1 VGVSRADDPA
11 VADFF
16 GVSLPTILRYA
27 ELLTDQ
33 GVLRGLIGPRE
44 VPILWERHLLNSAS
58 VVPHLPGSGRV
69 IDIGSGAG
77 LPGIVVAA
85 MCPTLE
91 VVLVES
97 MERRTVWLHDA
108 VSELGLTNVEIRR
121 ARAEDLHGS
130 LQADVVTARAVAPLD
145 RLVQWALPLLQTG
158 GQLLAIKGKT
168 AAAEVEK
175 AAKQTRALGGGHAEV
190 LRGVT
195 VEGVDET
202 TIVRIVRETVRESRR
217 RGS

>member
-1 VGVSRADDPA
+1 MSRADDPA
-11 VADFF
+11 VADFL
-16 GVSLPTILRYA
+16 GVSLPTISRFA
-27 ELLTDQ
+27 ELLADQ

-44 VPILWERHLLNSAS
+44 VPILWERHLLNSAA
-58 VVPHLPGSGRV
+58 VVPYLPESGRV

-85 MCPTLE
+85 MRPALE

-97 MERRTVWLHDA
+97 MERRTAWLHDV
-108 VSELGLTNVEIRR
+108 VSELALTNVEIQR

-145 RLVQWALPLLQTG
+145 RLVRWTLPLLRTG
-158 GQLLAIKGKT
+158 GQLLAIKGQT

-175 AAKQTRALGGGHAEV
+175 ATKQIRALGGGHAEV
-190 LRGVT
+190 LRAAT

-202 TIVRIVRETVRESRR
+202 TIVRIVRETVRGSRH